1 MTGIAPV
8 MTKGSIAAYFG
19 GDLVIQEIERTE
31 KENSRPSFILP
42 LFFILSLLF
51 QMSLYLYKMI
61 RSRKHSNMNNNYM
74 QSLKTILGIIDINII
89 ILPVHCGSLKQV
101 VRRDKSYKAR
111 DKWICG
117 FFDNRIWQ
125 PIAGFESFAYLIVL
139 ERAKR
144 KKNQL

>member
-89 ILPVHCGSLKQV
+89 IFPLMCG
-101 VRRDKSYKAR
+101 
-111 DKWICG
+111 
-117 FFDNRIWQ
+117 
-125 PIAGFESFAYLIVL
+125 
-139 ERAKR
+139 
-144 KKNQL
+144 